1 MLFASALDGKKF
13 RAESSDCVLKPNRFI
28 ADCIPDLKQHL
39 ETKLVVSQ
47 EGINQLRDS
56 KQR

>member
-13 RAESSDCVLKPNRFI
+13 RAESSDCVLKPDRFI
-28 ADCIPDLKQHL
+28 ADCIDLKQHL

-56 KQR
+56 KQS